1 MMQKITTFIWFDDNA
16 EEAVRFYISI
26 FKNSKINQITRYGE
40 NEPGPKGTVKM
51 ISFQLE
57 GQEFFALNGG
67 PVFKL
72 TPAISLFVNCATQ
85 EEVDYLWERLS
96 DCGEIQEC
104 GWLTDKFGV
113 TWQIV
118 PNILIELLN
127 DRDEVKASRVMQT
140 MLTMKKLD
148 INRLKQAYDQD

>member
-1 MMQKITTFIWFDDNA
+1 MQKITTFLWFDDNA

-51 ISFQLE
+51 ISFLLE

-67 PVFKL
+67 PIFKFS
-72 TPAISLFVNCATQ
+72 PAISLFVKCATQ

-96 DCGEIQEC
+96 DGGEIQEC

-118 PNILIELLN
+118 PIILIELLN
-127 DRDEVKASRVMQT
+127 DRDEVKANRVMQI
-140 MLTMKKLD
+140 MLTMKKLV